1 MAKGYNKGFS
11 GGRGMPGGGGGANN
25 MMNQLKV
32 MQEQMAAMQEQ
43 VAQETVTASVGGGM
57 VKITMTGDQVCK
69 SVEINPELLEDADAE
84 MLQDLLLSGVNSAL
98 EQSKELAN
106 SRMSS
111 VTGGLPGGLPGLGF

>member
-1 MAKGYNKGFS
+1 
-11 GGRGMPGGGGGANN
+11 MPGGGGNN

-43 VAQETVTASVGGGM
+43 VAQETITASVGGGM

-69 SVEINPELLEDADAE
+69 SVEINPELLADADAE
-84 MLQDLLLSGVNSAL
+84 MLQDLLLSGINSAL

-106 SRMSS
+106 TRMSS
-111 VTGGLPGGLPGLGF
+111 VTGGLPGGLPGMGF